1 VYNMYSWDQP
11 AGSED
16 EHAEQPGA
24 HAGTKATTGTK
35 APAGNTSQP
44 SNGRHA
50 APTSAPAS
58 TSAPETA
65 TAARDAVQVSLDR
78 RDNGGDADPRHAR

>member
-16 EHAEQPGA
+16 EHAEQSGTR
-24 HAGTKATTGTK
+24 AGTKASAGGTGQTSNGK
-35 APAGNTSQP
+35 HAAPAG
-44 SNGRHA
+44 
-50 APTSAPAS
+50 APAR
-58 TSAPETA
+58 
-65 TAARDAVQVSLDR
+65 AARAAVQASLDR